1 VSELY
6 DTIGVGYT
14 GKRRPDPRIDAAIRA
29 ALGDARSVVNVGAG
43 AGSYEPR
50 DLEVVP
56 VEPSAV
62 MREQRPPELPAAIAG
77 SAEALPL
84 GDKSVD
90 AAMGVLTDH
99 HWTDRAA
106 GLRELRRVAR
116 RRVVLFTF
124 DPALWD
130 LFWLNTEYLPGFEA
144 LIEPRYLERGFWA
157 AELRELLGGD
167 VRFVEVPVPHDC
179 ADGFYGAYWRR
190 PRAYLDPA
198 VRASISVFARLDR
211 DEVAAAVE
219 RLRGD
224 LESGRWA
231 EGHAEL
237 LERDALELGYRVV
250 AAELGPGDR

>member
-1 VSELY
+1 MTTLY
-6 DTIGVGYT
+6 DTIGIGYT
-14 GKRRPDPRIDAAIRA
+14 GRRRSDPRLAAAIRD

-62 MREQRPPELPAAIAG
+62 MREQRPPALPPAIAG

-84 GDKSVD
+84 ADDSAD

-99 HWTDRAA
+99 HWIDRAA
-106 GLRELRRVAR
+106 GMRELVRVAR

-130 LFWLNTEYLPGFEA
+130 LFWLNTEYLPGFEG
-144 LIEPRYLERGFWA
+144 LIEPRYREPGFWA
-157 AELRELLGGD
+157 DELREMLGGD
-167 VRFVEVPVPHDC
+167 VRFVDVPIPHDC

-190 PRAYLDPA
+190 PRAYLHPE
-198 VRASISVFARLDR
+198 VRAAISVFAKLDR
-211 DEVAAAVE
+211 DEVTAAVE

-231 EGHAEL
+231 DDHAEL
-237 LERDALELGYRVV
+237 LERDTLELGYRIVV
-250 AAELGPGDR
+250 AELGPGDR